1 MATIKPFKA
10 YRPAQGL
17 ADEIAALPYDV
28 YSRAEAKE
36 YVAAHPHSFLAIDRA
51 ESQFPDDVDTY
62 DARVYDKAAQ
72 MLQQQIDDGRFV
84 QDEEPCY
91 YIYQQIWRGRSQ
103 TGIVGCVAIDDYIN
117 GVVKRHEN
125 TVEAKEQDRIRHV
138 DVTNA
143 QTGPIF
149 LAYRDDSAIADVTTH
164 VMTQE
169 PVYSFVSDG
178 EVTNKVWVISEPSD
192 VTAIQA
198 AFASIPSVYIADGH
212 HRCASAVKVGLKR
225 REENPEYTGTEE
237 FNYFLSVLFPESE
250 LEILSYN
257 RVIKDMSGLDK
268 DDIMLMI
275 KRYFNVKP
283 YRKAVAEPETKGE
296 VGMYIGGNWFMLS
309 VKSSVKSGDPVDDLD
324 VAILQKYV
332 LGPIFKIKDPRTDP
346 KISFVGG
353 IRGTEELVR
362 LADEYG
368 TCAFA
373 MYPTSIQE
381 LLAVADA
388 GRLMPPKS
396 TWFEPKLLS
405 GLFIHRI

>member
-149 LAYRDDSAIADVTTH
+149 LAYRDDLAIADVTAR

-353 IRGTEELVR
+353 IRGTDELVR